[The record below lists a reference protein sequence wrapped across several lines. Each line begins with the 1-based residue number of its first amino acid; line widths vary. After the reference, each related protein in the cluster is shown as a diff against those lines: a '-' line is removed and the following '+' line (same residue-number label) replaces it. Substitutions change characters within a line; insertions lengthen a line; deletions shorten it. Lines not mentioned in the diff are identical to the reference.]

1 MTLSIHTLQPKKGS
15 RRNKKR
21 VGRGLGST
29 GSYSGRGVKG
39 QRARSGGRGGLKLFG
54 LRALMLATPKKR
66 GFVSSKVKSVVLNV
80 QDLAKAFTNG
90 AKVNPRVL
98 IEKGLIS
105 DTAKSVKILGKG
117 EITIK
122 LTVEDCELSSSAKE
136 KIEQAGGVILAK
148 K

>member
-1 MTLSIHTLQPKKGS
+1 MTLSLHTLAPKKGS

-39 QRARSGGRGGLKLFG
+39 QRARSGGRAGLKLFG
-54 LRALMLATPKKR
+54 LRPLMLATPKKR
-66 GFVSSKVKSVVLNV
+66 GFLSSKVKSVVLNI
-80 QDLAKAFTNG
+80 QDLANTFTSG
-90 AKVNPRVL
+90 AKVNPKML
-98 IEKGLIS
+98 MSKGLIS

-122 LTVEDCELSSSAKE
+122 ITIEDCFLSTSAKE
-136 KIEQAGGVILAK
+136 KIEQAGGVVMAK